1 MILTTE
7 SFVQH
12 DQCARLRTYSDR
24 YESLRVSLNYA
35 MNESLYAAFA
45 GNNPAFAA
53 QKIMSLAAN
62 PGIDIDSKNLYESVI
77 HHSRL
82 VELIAT
88 YALSVGNASI
98 PNHISMNW
106 GEFQPKSFLMTSGNL
121 RRLVLVDRW
130 SKDRENLERF
140 SWRTAADT
148 AITNRPMVITAIVI
162 GGVRAGLR
170 PSVWTQGYEHPANKG
185 IRIQRR
191 EGEFNDNWRMVYRE
205 QTSLKP
211 VEWLREMQSDGAFDG
226 RVFSFTED
234 VPRNRQEVLDHLDV
248 MAGEIKSGSL
258 RQTRSSCFKFKPC
271 PFLPACITTQPPAQ
285 MGWVEKTSLIENES
299 AILPV
304 IS

>member
-1 MILTTE
+1 
-7 SFVQH
+7 
-12 DQCARLRTYSDR
+12 
-24 YESLRVSLNYA
+24 

-53 QKIMSLAAN
+53 QKMMSLAAN
-62 PGIDIDSKNLYESVI
+62 PGIDIDAKNLYESVI

-88 YALSVGNASI
+88 YALSVGNCEVPS
-98 PNHISMNW
+98 PISMKW
-106 GEFQPKSFLMTSGNL
+106 GEFQPKSFLMAMVDL

-185 IRIQRR
+185 IRIERR

-211 VEWLREMQSDGAFDG
+211 VEWLREMQNDNAFEG

-234 VPRNRQEVLDHLDV
+234 VPRNRQEVLDHLAV
-248 MAGEIKSGSL
+248 MAEEIKG
-258 RQTRSSCFKFKPC
+258 TPFAKPDHPATSSS
-271 PFLPACITTQPPAQ
+271 PALSCPPASPISPLRKWD
-285 MGWVEKTSLIENES
+285 GLKRL
-299 AILPV
+299 ALLILPMLRLPQLSEE
-304 IS
+304 ILRRP